1 MATAAEPRPVLSA
14 ARKLWPVQAFGSS
27 SEFDLLLACCAD
39 PRGDEHG
46 ERIHNILLRP
56 LDWERMLRLV
66 DHHRVVPQVYS
77 ELSALSDLIPVEHLN
92 ALRLR
97 YEDNARKT
105 LWFTGELVRIV
116 GHLESMGIKALPYK
130 GPVLA
135 QTLYG
140 EVTRRQFGD
149 LDILILPTDVLKA
162 KAALH
167 DLGYEPAIELAP
179 RIETAYVKTGYEY
192 SFSAVHGS
200 NLLELQWQVLPRFYS
215 IDFDVADFFERADEI
230 VIGDRQVP
238 TIRGEDLLLVLCVH
252 AAKHVWVQ
260 LSWLCDIAQLVRT
273 RQLDWNAIHDE
284 ARRLG
289 IERIVSLNLLLAQK
303 LLGSPLHSS
312 RQTWAFQKDPSTA
325 VLDEILRIIER
336 SAPYD
341 TESLSYFRLM
351 MRLRERWQDRGRLL
365 WRLTVTPSVSEWSV
379 VQLPQPLQPLYRLL
393 RLSRLAKRLASAG

>member
-1 MATAAEPRPVLSA
+1 
-14 ARKLWPVQAFGSS
+14 
-27 SEFDLLLACCAD
+27 
-39 PRGDEHG
+39 
-46 ERIHNILLRP
+46 
-56 LDWERMLRLV
+56 MLRLV
-66 DHHRVVPQVYS
+66 DHHRAVPQVYS
-77 ELSALSDLIPVEHLN
+77 ELSALSHLVPVEHLN

-97 YEDNARKT
+97 YEENARKT

-140 EVTRRQFGD
+140 EVARRQFGD

-162 KAALH
+162 KAALL
-167 DLGYEPAIELAP
+167 DLGYKPAIVLAP
-179 RIETAYVKTGYEY
+179 WIETACVTTGYEY
-192 SFSAVHGS
+192 SFSAAHRS
-200 NLLELQWQVLPRFYS
+200 NLLELQWRILPRFYS
-215 IDFDVADFFERADEI
+215 IDFDVAEFLERGDEI
-230 VIGDRQVP
+230 VVGGCY
-238 TIRGEDLLLVLCVH
+238 IRTLRAEDLLLVLCVH
-252 AAKHVWVQ
+252 AAKHVWGQ
-260 LSWLCDIAQLVRT
+260 LSWLCDIAQLLKT
-273 RQLDWNAIHDE
+273 RQLDWNAIHGE
-284 ARRLG
+284 ARQLG

-303 LLGSPLHSS
+303 LLGSQLHSS
-312 RQTWAFQKDPSTA
+312 RQTWAFQKDPSPA

-365 WRLTVTPSVSEWSV
+365 WRLTVTPSVSEWSA